1 MAGSC
6 SNHFLIPLLILV
18 TFTTY
23 ITSTSAARPVVAR
36 GTNNIEFIKTSCSST
51 TYPKLCYT
59 TLATHASVIQ
69 TSPLLLTHT
78 ALSVTLN
85 NTQSTY
91 AMATKLLQSRNLS
104 PGEVAAMHDCVEVLG
119 DSVDQL
125 RNSLGEM
132 SRLQGSNF
140 DLTMNDIQTWVS
152 AAMTNEDTCTQGFSE
167 SKAIIKP
174 VNCNY
179 GSRINCG
186 DVKNVLRGQV
196 VNTAHLTSNALALVN
211 NLASTRG

>member
-6 SNHFLIPLLILV
+6 SNHFLTPLLILV

-23 ITSTSAARPVVAR
+23 ITSTSAARPVVAG

-59 TLATHASVIQ
+59 TLAVHASVIQ
-69 TSPLLLTHT
+69 TSPLLLAHT

-91 AMATKLLQSRNLS
+91 AMTTKLLQSRHLS
-104 PGEVAAMHDCVEVLG
+104 PREVAAMQDCVELLS

-125 RNSLGEM
+125 RDSLAEM
-132 SRLQGSNF
+132 SRLKGSNF
-140 DLTMNDIQTWVS
+140 DLTMNDMQTWVS

-167 SKAIIKP
+167 SKGIIKR
-174 VNCNY
+174 VNCDY
-179 GSRINCG
+179 WRRINCG
-186 DVKNVLRGQV
+186 DVKNVLRERV
-196 VNTAHLTSNALALVN
+196 VNIAHLTSNALALVN
-211 NLASTRG
+211 NLASTHG